1 MTADFF
7 TCLIFA
13 IFWWKWKV
21 SKVKGRQGQKLW
33 FIQYYSVKFDSDRKD
48 AQKALLLSGQRPRW
62 EWKLCDNLAVFF
74 TGQEASEGHLLCL
87 DAAQQIQEQLSGWKL
102 DDEQRQNP
110 KDVTHSQ
117 AGKFHSEQRV

>member
-21 SKVKGRQGQKLW
+21 SEVKGRQGQKLR
-33 FIQYYSVKFDSDRKD
+33 FIRIRNYSVKFDSD
-48 AQKALLLSGQRPRW
+48 AQEAVLLSGQRPW
-62 EWKLCDNLAVFF
+62 WKWKLCDNLAVFF

-87 DAAQQIQEQLSGWKL
+87 DAAQQIQEPLSGWKL